1 MKVVK
6 FGGSSLATGEQVQKV
21 FNIIQADEDR
31 KVIVVSAPGKRFSG
45 DIKVTDLLKTYADQT
60 IAGDDTTNIVLTIL
74 DRYQAIAD
82 FFGLKKNKIIP
93 QIKQTLLQLN
103 RVHYPSF
110 DHLYAAFMGH
120 GELLNAQLIAYIL
133 QEIGQ
138 PAGFISPTDL
148 GMIVTG
154 SPRAARLDA
163 ASYERMHNF
172 QYNPDKLL
180 IVPGFIAYTN
190 DGYAATFS
198 RGGSDITGAI
208 LARGL
213 QADLYENFTDVSA
226 IYAVNPSIV
235 PHPKSIEKMTYR
247 EMRELSYAGFAVFHD
262 EAIIPVIEANIPINV
277 KNTNDPTA
285 PGTLIVP
292 NQAITPTYPVTGIA
306 NDDRFAALY
315 LHRYL
320 LNREV
325 GFTLKILQILAS
337 YNVSYEHMPSGI
349 DDMTII
355 FDKSQLTPTIKAHI
369 SHDLYQTIAPDELE
383 WLDDYA
389 IIMIVGEGMQR
400 NISTLNKITD
410 ALAQANINLP
420 MVNQGASQISTML
433 GVPVDQMNEA
443 VKVIYEAV
451 F

>member
-1 MKVVK
+1 
-6 FGGSSLATGEQVQKV
+6 
-21 FNIIQADEDR
+21 
-31 KVIVVSAPGKRFSG
+31 
-45 DIKVTDLLKTYADQT
+45 
-60 IAGDDTTNIVLTIL
+60 
-74 DRYQAIAD
+74 
-82 FFGLKKNKIIP
+82 
-93 QIKQTLLQLN
+93 
-103 RVHYPSF
+103 
-110 DHLYAAFMGH
+110 
-120 GELLNAQLIAYIL
+120 
-133 QEIGQ
+133 
-138 PAGFISPTDL
+138 
-148 GMIVTG
+148 
-154 SPRAARLDA
+154 
-163 ASYERMHNF
+163 
-172 QYNPDKLL
+172 
-180 IVPGFIAYTN
+180 
-190 DGYAATFS
+190 
-198 RGGSDITGAI
+198 

-213 QADLYENFTDVSA
+213 QAELYENFTDVSA